1 MAYSVQPV
9 MQEGREE
16 KNPEAGWSGSV
27 LPLTLGIQAY
37 KLHSFQKNWLSIFS
51 SIFRSFSKNE

>member
-16 KNPEAGWSGSV
+16 KNPEAGWSGCSAFDIGNSS
-27 LPLTLGIQAY
+27 LQTPL
-37 KLHSFQKNWLSIFS
+37 
-51 SIFRSFSKNE
+51 FSKELTKYLFIHF